1 MKYWVTF
8 NEPNVAIYYG
18 YRTGDYP
25 PARCSGIFG
34 NCSIGDSEK
43 EPFIA
48 AHNVIL
54 AHAAVV
60 SLYRTKYQ
68 VLAIRN
74 SVQASAI
81 LLIPCLKNE
90 KLDLFL
96 ASSVLNKT
104 ENAKNDGI
112 LTH

>member
-18 YRTGDYP
+18 YGTGDYP

-34 NCSIGDSEK
+34 NCSKGDSEE

-60 SLYRTKYQ
+60 NLYRAKYQ
-68 VLAIRN
+68 VMEIRN
-74 SVQASAI
+74 SVQASAFF
-81 LLIPCLKNE
+81 LISSLKYGNVH
-90 KLDLFL
+90 LFL
-96 ASSVLNKT
+96 VSSVSNKT
-104 ENAKNDGI
+104 ENAKTGSI